1 MSVEEHVGR
10 LLRDFN
16 SLRSAAIE
24 IQLQLFK
31 EQQSGEEED
40 QPSVELTVEELS
52 GASVNDLVKDN
63 KRLLDLLIYSQRDT
77 HNRLRK
83 QLQDELAVKSFRETL
98 ITDLN
103 NRIATYE
110 DQVKMLKQAKIA
122 AEQRHSN
129 EVSILLL
136 LLIGVYS

>member
-31 EQQSGEEED
+31 EQQSGEDED
-40 QPSVELTVEELS
+40 QPCAELTVEELS

-110 DQVKMLKQAKIA
+110 DQVKVLKQAKIA